1 MKHRLLKNVRSSN
14 YFYLIDG
21 TSIKNIY
28 ELLEKVKTMDN
39 DSFNHYTE
47 RKEFHSWVSEVH
59 QDHKLAKNLLNA
71 LNQKKAAS
79 VIQRRIDEVGRTRIP
94 NKKSIIPTNS
104 LPSQHN
110 RYQIMAGLIGVFLL
124 LFFVGISSQA
134 SKITGAASA
143 SITSHGQSGE
153 VAVLGFAGI
162 VAIIGLL
169 FLALHTI
176 RQKNIFDDSN

>member
-1 MKHRLLKNVRSSN
+1 
-14 YFYLIDG
+14 
-21 TSIKNIY
+21 
-28 ELLEKVKTMDN
+28 
-39 DSFNHYTE
+39 
-47 RKEFHSWVSEVH
+47 
-59 QDHKLAKNLLNA
+59 
-71 LNQKKAAS
+71 
-79 VIQRRIDEVGRTRIP
+79 
-94 NKKSIIPTNS
+94 
-104 LPSQHN
+104 
-110 RYQIMAGLIGVFLL
+110 MAGLIGVFLL